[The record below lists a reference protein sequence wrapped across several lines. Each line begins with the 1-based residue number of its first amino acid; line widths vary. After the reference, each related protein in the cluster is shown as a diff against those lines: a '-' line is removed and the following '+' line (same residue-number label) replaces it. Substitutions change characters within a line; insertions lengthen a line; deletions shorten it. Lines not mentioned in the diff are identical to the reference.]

1 MARNKLGIISLVYFW
16 YDIGKT
22 IGNGTFGK
30 VHLGLHIPT
39 GERVAAKIIDKQKL
53 NTKELILIQR

>member
-1 MARNKLGIISLVYFW
+1 MVLSKLAIISSVGLR

-53 NTKELILIQR
+53 NTEELILIQR